1 MLCTGACGPISTVL
15 VLQAVL
21 AGGIAGAWGAVAGGE
36 AAGAAL
42 LAGGICV
49 GATLAYGAVWRS
61 VGWLTGGGVG
71 GSLLAHLSGEAAKV
85 LVVIG
90 GLLGCL
96 ARFGDALPML
106 PFLTAFVAGL
116 GAYLL
121 ALATGSV
128 SKTSTQ

>member
-1 MLCTGACGPISTVL
+1 MLCTDGLGPIGTVL
-15 VLQAVL
+15 VLQGAL
-21 AGGIAGAWGAVAGGE
+21 GLGIASAWWALAGGE

-49 GATLAYGAVWRS
+49 GATLAYAAMWRS

-71 GSLLAHLSGEAAKV
+71 GLLLAHLSGEAAKV

-90 GLLGCL
+90 GLLWCL
-96 ARFGDALPML
+96 ARFGEALPML

-121 ALATGSV
+121 ALGLGSV